1 MEICCSADLC
11 IIVLI
16 SPKEYLR
23 LILILFFY
31 VRPTVMQYEII
42 IMREDWFSNILNP
55 TPQIS
60 LEVVRLYYE
69 AFFFLIT
76 WITDAERFFFYLIS
90 IRYLRK
96 ERERHRDIVREQS
109 VPNFWGSLLDCE
121 YKTYLYCFKISR
133 TILFMYL

>member
-76 WITDAERFFFYLIS
+76 
-90 IRYLRK
+90 
-96 ERERHRDIVREQS
+96 
-109 VPNFWGSLLDCE
+109 
-121 YKTYLYCFKISR
+121 
-133 TILFMYL
+133 